1 MCIRDSCDSD
11 IRCDPWRIICTGI
24 LYYTGI
30 LCVSFYGGYHMDHW
44 CDYHV
49 SKTKRV
55 CCGAGTI
62 RDHSIFVS
70 ISDPLFW
77 VEVTYAGTVFA
88 EPAFFTL

>member
-1 MCIRDSCDSD
+1 
-11 IRCDPWRIICTGI
+11 
-24 LYYTGI
+24 
-30 LCVSFYGGYHMDHW
+30 MDHW

-62 RDHSIFVS
+62 RDPSIFVS